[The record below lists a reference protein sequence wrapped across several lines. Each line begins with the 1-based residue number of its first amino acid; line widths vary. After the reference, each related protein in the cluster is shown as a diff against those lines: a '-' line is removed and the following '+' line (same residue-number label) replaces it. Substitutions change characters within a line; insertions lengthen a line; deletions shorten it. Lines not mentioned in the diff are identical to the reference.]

1 MERVGTLSER
11 LQEQIKNN
19 ATTDE
24 LLITVQM
31 LQSELQHL
39 RNQDESSLF
48 SAGYAIH
55 IPAKVDEMHNGSE
68 SKTTVTL
75 DVNEDELRAELE
87 AIKKIAET
95 KNILSFKN
103 RRPFFFD
110 PVEDTPTLSHQT
122 PAAET
127 SEVSEIN
134 KNVESEQI
142 AKAEPIVEGNQP
154 KKTLSPKPTTFVAEI
169 NDALRSVKKEVS
181 ELLKDAP
188 IKDLKKAIGINDRFL
203 FINDLFK
210 GDENMYE
217 RSIKTINGFSIFP
230 EAEYWIRRELKTKL
244 GWNDQ
249 DDVVRQF
256 DALVKRR
263 FL

>member
-1 MERVGTLSER
+1 MERVVTLSER

-19 ATTDE
+19 ATLDE

-39 RNQDESSLF
+39 RNQDDSNLL

-55 IPAKVDEMHNGSE
+55 IPAQVDEMHNSSE

-75 DVNEDELRAELE
+75 DIDENELHAELE
-87 AIKKIAET
+87 AIKKIAES
-95 KNILSFKN
+95 KNILSLKN
-103 RRPFFFD
+103 RRPFYFD
-110 PVEDTPTLSHQT
+110 PIEDTPTLSHQT
-122 PAAET
+122 QSFET
-127 SEVSEIN
+127 PEVTEI
-134 KNVESEQI
+134 KKEVESRPVVEI
-142 AKAEPIVEGNQP
+142 EPIKEQAQP
-154 KKTLSPKPTTFVAEI
+154 ITNIPSIPNHSGTEL
-169 NDALRSVKKEVS
+169 NDSLKSVKKEVS
-181 ELLKDAP
+181 DVLKDTP
-188 IKDLKKAIGINDRFL
+188 IKDLKKGIGINDRFL

-210 GDENMYE
+210 GDESMYE

>member
-1 MERVGTLSER
+1 MERVVTLSER

-19 ATTDE
+19 VTIDE

-39 RNQDESSLF
+39 RNQDESNLL

-55 IPAKVDEMHNGSE
+55 IPAQVEEMHNSAE

-75 DVNEDELRAELE
+75 DIDEDELHAELE
-87 AIKKIAET
+87 AIKKIAES

-103 RRPFFFD
+103 RRPFYFD

-122 PAAET
+122 QSTET
-127 SEVSEIN
+127 NEISDTRKEVDALPIEEKESVVEQVN
-134 KNVESEQI
+134 STVNVEP
-142 AKAEPIVEGNQP
+142 KANPV
-154 KKTLSPKPTTFVAEI
+154 VAEI
-169 NDALRSVKKEVS
+169 NDSLKSVKKEVS
-181 ELLKDAP
+181 DVLKDTP
-188 IKDLKKAIGINDRFL
+188 IKDLKKGIGINDRFL

-210 GDENMYE
+210 GDESMYE